1 MIKAF
6 FKMAEDLKIIKEKT
20 AKDLKAIKD
29 SIVKEPKIKDL
40 SVLKLLDGK
49 KEEAISEIRKS
60 FIVECTSI
68 IEKFNYAYDYDADRE
83 ANNLIEEYVYRYK
96 KTLKNEITLEYLTGI
111 FKSIKDI
118 FYGEIDKQ

>member
-1 MIKAF
+1 MNVSDYSGFIIFISIAYIVLSFFMIKAF

-68 IEKFNYAYDYDADRE
+68 IEKYNYAYDYDADRE
-83 ANNLIEEYVYRYK
+83 ANNLTHFAAIRP
-96 KTLKNEITLEYLTGI
+96 
-111 FKSIKDI
+111 
-118 FYGEIDKQ
+118 